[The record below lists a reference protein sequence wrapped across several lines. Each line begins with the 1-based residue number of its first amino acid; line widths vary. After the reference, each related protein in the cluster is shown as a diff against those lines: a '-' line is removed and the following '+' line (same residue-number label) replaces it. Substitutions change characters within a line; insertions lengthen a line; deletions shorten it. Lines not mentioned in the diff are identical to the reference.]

1 MNWDRDNSTVL
12 VFHSD
17 MAAFLSHDIESSFFE
32 RSDQLFSAQA
42 SAASRHN
49 FRVDRSE
56 FTACVIDFH
65 LPIDPAL
72 GLVNIG

>member
-1 MNWDRDNSTVL
+1 MKIKHIKIQGFRGIDELTLDFGAGNMSVL
-12 VFHSD
+12 IGVNGVG
-17 MAAFLSHDIESSFFE
+17 ES
-32 RSDQLFSAQA
+32 